1 MEVFAVIEMMRV
13 DDRLI
18 HGQVALLWTKQLGL
32 NRIIVANDKAAAS
45 DIQKNA
51 LLLAAP
57 AGVKVAVVPVDK
69 AIKMV
74 NDPRGAH
81 FKMLLLVN
89 NVGDLYKIVKGVEPG
104 NTKVD
109 IANVG
114 RVSGDI
120 ENKHKLTETVYL
132 NDDELAQVQEINGL
146 AKNFVYQPLPT
157 DSPKPFESLL
167 KGE

>member
-1 MEVFAVIEMMRV
+1 MIEMMRV

-32 NRIIVANDKAAAS
+32 NRIIVANDKAAKS
-45 DIQKNA
+45 EIQKNA

-57 AGVKVAVVPVDK
+57 AGVKVAVVEVDK
-69 AIKMV
+69 AIKMA
-74 NDPRGAH
+74 NDPRGKN

-89 NVGDLYKIVKGVEPG
+89 NVDDLYTIVKGVEPG
-104 NTKVD
+104 STKVD

-132 NDDELAQVQEINGL
+132 SDDEVTKANEINDL

-157 DSPKPFESLL
+157 DEPKPFESLL
-167 KGE
+167 KGVH